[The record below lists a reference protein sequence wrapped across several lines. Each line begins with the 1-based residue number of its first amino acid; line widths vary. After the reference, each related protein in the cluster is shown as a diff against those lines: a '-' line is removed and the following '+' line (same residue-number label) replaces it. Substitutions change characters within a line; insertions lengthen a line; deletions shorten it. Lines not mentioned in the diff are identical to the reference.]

1 MDIASAI
8 TGKAPYAGLHIPE
21 NRVGHLI
28 LDCTSLSDRVKDLDI
43 LYPLLGYLAGH
54 YAGTKNPVFVGLPSV
69 IHEDRLKALGAASAS
84 SGGVGLF
91 HIVGCTPE
99 APTLESVVANP
110 LAIPT
115 YVIDADL
122 LRTTR
127 DEVSTAIQGSKL
139 DAVSLGTPHASF
151 DEIKS
156 LVDELSN
163 GEQISPSVK
172 FYINTG
178 RTILKQATEAGYIK
192 KLVDHSV
199 QVVTDTCAYTAYIFK
214 PGTKTVI
221 TNSGKVA
228 HYVPANMGV
237 DVVLATLAECVDSAR
252 KGVVTWDSDLFHG

>member
-28 LDCTSLSDRVKDLDI
+28 LDCSSLSEHVKQLDI

-54 YAGTKNPVFVGLPSV
+54 YAGTKNPVFIGLPSE
-69 IHEDRLKALGAASAS
+69 IHEDKLKALGAAAAS

-110 LAIPT
+110 DLIPT
-115 YVIDADL
+115 HIIDADL
-122 LRTTR
+122 LRRTR
-127 DEVSTAIQGSKL
+127 EEVSTAVRNSKL
-139 DAVSLGTPHASF
+139 SAVSLGTPHASF

-156 LVDELSN
+156 LYEELSN
-163 GEQISPSVK
+163 GESIAPDVK

-178 RTILKQATEAGYIK
+178 RTILNQATEAGYIK
-192 KLVDHSV
+192 KLEDLGV
-199 QVVTDTCAYTAYIFK
+199 QIVTDTCAYTAYIFK